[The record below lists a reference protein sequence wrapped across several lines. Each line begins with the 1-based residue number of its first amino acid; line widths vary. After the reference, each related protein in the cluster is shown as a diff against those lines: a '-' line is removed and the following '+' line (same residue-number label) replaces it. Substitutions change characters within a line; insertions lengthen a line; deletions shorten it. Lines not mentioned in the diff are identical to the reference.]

1 MSIPQFKE
9 TVSVRI
15 QAAVEHQA
23 AFVVEG
29 TQMEL
34 DRVRLSQGVVQ
45 GLRLAQRII
54 DEYYKENYG

>member
-1 MSIPQFKE
+1 
-9 TVSVRI
+9 
-15 QAAVEHQA
+15 
-23 AFVVEG
+23 
-29 TQMEL
+29 MEL